1 MGPELSDGSVS
12 TRVPFRLFPLSLL
25 LMSPQ
30 VGNDLPWPAAKSGV
44 MSQLVLDF
52 VAQKPV
58 FSPGFLVTALD
69 IFLIKL
75 LVLIIAHCGRILSCL
90 DVC

>member
-1 MGPELSDGSVS
+1 MNVSPELSDGSVI
-12 TRVPFRLFPLSLL
+12 TRVPSRLFLLPPL
-25 LMSPQ
+25 LMSLQ
-30 VGNDLPWPAAKSGV
+30 AGNDLPWPAAKSGV

-58 FSPGFLVTALD
+58 FSPGFLVTPLD

-75 LVLIIAHCGRILSCL
+75 LVLIIAHCGRILS
-90 DVC
+90 